1 MRTGSASGQPRQLSP
16 DDVPDLLRPN
26 MRVFVQGLASETAL
40 FHQALQAR
48 PESASGV
55 HFCGALIPGINEF
68 DYASLTPTAE
78 LTGLFLMPAYAAS
91 MAQGRVHHLPMHYS
105 DAYRWFASQHFDLV
119 VLHVAPPD
127 EQGLCSLGVNADFAQ
142 AALAHATSVLAY
154 VNHDMPR
161 TAGSAVEWRRLSA
174 VVETAQPLPSFF
186 ASDGRPDDITL
197 RIARR
202 IADLVRDGD
211 CLQLGIGKIPAAVLG
226 FLQGHRDLGMHSGLV
241 TDAAVDLITRGVIT
255 GSRNKLHPG
264 KITTNALVGTPRLYS
279 IAQEPC
285 FSMQNVSF
293 THSAL
298 TLAQIP
304 QLLSINSAVEVDLL
318 GQVNSETIN
327 GRPISSV
334 GGAVDFIRGATL
346 SPGGRAI
353 IALPS
358 TTPRGHSRIVTRLG
372 AGSPV
377 TIARADTPVIVT
389 EHGVADLR
397 GCTAS
402 ERARRLIAIADPA
415 ARAALEAGALEAGSR
430 GGSLS
435 IAQ

>member
-1 MRTGSASGQPRQLSP
+1 MSTGAAPGQPRHLRP
-16 DDVPDLLRPN
+16 DDVPHLLRPG
-26 MRVFVQGLASETAL
+26 MRVFVQGLASETTL
-40 FHQALQAR
+40 FRQALQAR

-68 DYASLTPTAE
+68 DYASLAPTAE
-78 LTGLFLMPAYAAS
+78 LTNLFLMPTYAAS
-91 MAQGRVHHLPMHYS
+91 MAQGRIHHLPMHYS

-119 VLHVAPPD
+119 VLHVAPAD
-127 EQGLCSLGVNADFAQ
+127 GQGLCSLGVNADFAQ
-142 AALAHATSVLAY
+142 AALAHAASVLAY

-161 TAGSAVEWRRLSA
+161 TAGSAIEWSRLGA

-186 ASDGRPDDITL
+186 ALGDRPDDITL

-264 KITTNALVGTPRLYS
+264 KITTNALIGTPRLYS

-285 FSMQNVSF
+285 FSMQNVLL
-293 THSAL
+293 THSAI

-327 GRPISSV
+327 GRAISSV

-353 IALPS
+353 VALPS
-358 TTPRGHSRIVTRLG
+358 TTPRGNSRIVARLG
-372 AGSPV
+372 AGIPV
-377 TIARADTPVIVT
+377 TVARADAPIIVT

-397 GCTAS
+397 GCTAN
-402 ERARRLIAIADPA
+402 ERERRLIAVADPSA
-415 ARAALEAGALEAGSR
+415 QAALEAAKTVTLGH
-430 GGSLS
+430 
-435 IAQ
+435 